1 VISSRTRCWRW
12 GSLGGG
18 KGGLAEAAE
27 QAEERER
34 AAEEAIQDSV
44 ARESGLG
51 PLTPSQRKLRR

>member
-1 VISSRTRCWRW
+1 
-12 GSLGGG
+12 
-18 KGGLAEAAE
+18 LAEAAE